1 MEFRDWGPRQLD
13 KRGVLMGSVAGYC
26 QLDHVGTLGK
36 APLAF
41 ARSGVWR
48 Q

>member
-1 MEFRDWGPRQLD
+1 MEFPDWGPRELD
-13 KRGVLMGSVAGYC
+13 KRGVLMGSVTGTSK
-26 QLDHVGTLGK
+26 LDHVGTLGK